1 MSENQILEGQP
12 DRRAI
17 PRLAPQHSVVLTVHD
32 HQILPSYGVLKDI
45 SAPSQTTGGEN
56 RSSRAARQA
65 TGSSDGGA
73 SIFNDHLLETGRSVR
88 LKLGLNKKGE
98 PFETEARIVW
108 SQNSLPI
115 GALHGVEFTGLSE
128 ARREELREL
137 LEQSESFGDD
147 EHRAS
152 SRWRSAALVG
162 VTLLLLVAA
171 GTASIALQHIRVIN
185 ERVESALS
193 QVEQKTQQLSS
204 GVRFDSKRQRLLLGI
219 RDEIVRANHRI
230 GISDAYQYAQFVL
243 IASEK
248 YPTIDPL
255 LFLAVGIVE
264 SGYNPSATSHAAA
277 AGLYQI
283 APTTGRMLARTLSW
297 EYSPEMLYD
306 PQKNTEMAALY
317 LDILLST
324 HKDVEVVLAEYNGGP
339 RNARYFRA
347 GSSRLA
353 EETRHYV
360 PNVMNVYQRLKNRFE
375 AEEHR
380 AKLTRGVVPAGVSG
394 TP

>member
-1 MSENQILEGQP
+1 MSENQILDGQP

-17 PRLAPQHSVVLTVHD
+17 LRLTPQQTVVLTVND
-32 HQILPSYGVLKDI
+32 HQILPSYGVLNDI
-45 SAPSQTTGGEN
+45 TE
-56 RSSRAARQA
+56 
-65 TGSSDGGA
+65 GGA
-73 SIFNDHLLETGRSVR
+73 SIVNDHLLETGRSVR
-88 LKLGLNKKGE
+88 LKLGLGLNE
-98 PFETEARIVW
+98 TSQPFETEARIVW
-108 SQNSLPI
+108 SRNDLPI

-128 ARREELREL
+128 ARRAELRAL
-137 LEQSESFGDD
+137 LEESESLGAD
-147 EHRAS
+147 EYQAS
-152 SRWRSAALVG
+152 SPWRTAALIG
-162 VTLLLLVAA
+162 VTLLLLVVG
-171 GTASIALQHIRVIN
+171 GTASIAFQHIRVIN

-193 QVEQKTQQLSS
+193 QVEQKTQQLNS
-204 GVRFDSKRQRLLLGI
+204 GVRFDSRRQRLLLGI
-219 RDEIVRANHRI
+219 RNEIIRANHRI

-243 IASEK
+243 LASEK

-264 SGYNPSATSHAAA
+264 SGYNVSATSHASA

-306 PQKNTEMAALY
+306 PRKNTEMAALY

-324 HKDVEVVLAEYNGGP
+324 HNDLELVLAEYNGGP
-339 RNARYFRA
+339 RNAHYFRA

-353 EETRHYV
+353 EETRDYV
-360 PNVMNVYQRLKNRFE
+360 PKVMGVYERLKNRFE
-375 AEEHR
+375 AEEHQAELTHR
-380 AKLTRGVVPAGVSG
+380 AAPVSGVSG

>member
-17 PRLAPQHSVVLTVHD
+17 PRLTPQETVVLTVHD
-32 HQILPSYGVLKDI
+32 RQILPSYGVLNDI
-45 SAPSQTTGGEN
+45 TES
-56 RSSRAARQA
+56 
-65 TGSSDGGA
+65 GA
-73 SIFNDHLLETGRSVR
+73 SIVNDHLLETGRSVR
-88 LKLGLNKKGE
+88 LKLGLTE
-98 PFETEARIVW
+98 TSEAFETEARIVW
-108 SQNSLPI
+108 SQNGLPI

-128 ARREELREL
+128 ARRDELREF
-137 LEQSESFGDD
+137 LEQRKGLGVD

-152 SRWRSAALVG
+152 SRWRSVALVG

-171 GTASIALQHIRVIN
+171 GTTSIVFQHIRVMN

-193 QVEQKTQQLSS
+193 QVEQKTQQLNS
-204 GVRFDSKRQRLLLGI
+204 GVRFDSKRQRLLLGV
-219 RDEIVRANHRI
+219 RDEIIRANRRI

-264 SGYNPSATSHAAA
+264 SGYNVSATSHAAA

-324 HKDVEVVLAEYNGGP
+324 HSDVEVVLAEYNGGP

-360 PNVMNVYQRLKNRFE
+360 PKVMSVYERLKNRFE
-375 AEEHR
+375 AEEHQ
-380 AKLTRGVVPAGVSG
+380 AELTRRAAPVYGVSG